1 MAPRA
6 LILRAPGINRDEDAA
21 AAIELAGGRP
31 ERVHINRVV
40 EGATKLAD
48 YALLIIP
55 GGFSY
60 GDHLGAG
67 KLLAVDLAHRLS
79 EALAAFV
86 ADGRPVIGICN
97 GFQVLVKAGILPGTG
112 DWGLGTGS
120 RAGELASPQSPGAGD
135 WRLGIGS
142 GAEESAAQFPISNL
156 QSPVATL
163 TDNASGQFECRWVQL
178 AADPGSRCV
187 FTQGIDRP
195 IEVPVAHGEGR
206 FVTRD
211 QAALQALRAGGQ
223 VALRYVAAG
232 GAAGYPDNPN
242 GSDDAIAGVCNPAG
256 NVLGLMPH
264 PEDAIL
270 PQQHPRWTREP
281 WRAEGDGLALFRN
294 AVRYAGTI

>member
-1 MAPRA
+1 VIPRA

-31 ERVHINRVV
+31 ERIHVNRVV
-40 EGATKLAD
+40 EGAAKLAD

-67 KLLAVDLAHRLS
+67 KLLAVDLAHRLGDL
-79 EALAAFV
+79 LAAFV

-97 GFQVLVKAGILPGTG
+97 GFQVLVKAGILPGDDDRRWTIDDEG
-112 DWGLGTGS
+112 DALSSFVS
-120 RAGELASPQSPGAGD
+120 RPSS
-135 WRLGIGS
+135 
-142 GAEESAAQFPISNL
+142 
-156 QSPVATL
+156 ATL

-178 AADPGSRCV
+178 AADPTSRCV
-187 FTQGIDRP
+187 FTQGLERP
-195 IEVPVAHGEGR
+195 IEVPIAHGEGR

-211 QAALQALRAGGQ
+211 PAALQALRAGGQ
-223 VALRYVAAG
+223 VALRYVAAHG
-232 GAAGYPDNPN
+232 GAADYPANPN

-270 PQQHPRWTREP
+270 PHQHPRWTREP

-294 AVRYAGTI
+294 AVRYAQRI

>member
-1 MAPRA
+1 MTPRA

-31 ERVHINRVV
+31 ERVHVNRVV
-40 EGATKLAD
+40 EGTTKLAD

-67 KLLAVDLAHRLS
+67 KLLAVDLAHRLG
-79 EALAAFV
+79 ETLAAFV

-97 GFQVLVKAGILPGTG
+97 GFQVLVKAGILPG
-112 DWGLGTGS
+112 
-120 RAGELASPQSPGAGD
+120 AGGGG
-135 WRLGIGS
+135 LGIGS
-142 GAEESAAQFPISNL
+142 WADALADSSPIPNP
-156 QSPVATL
+156 QSPIATL
-163 TDNASGQFECRWVQL
+163 TDNASGQFVCRWVQL

-187 FTQGIDRP
+187 FTQGFDRP

-206 FVTRD
+206 FVARD
-211 QAALQALRAGGQ
+211 LAALQALRAGGQ
-223 VALRYVAAG
+223 VALRYVGAG
-232 GAAGYPDNPN
+232 GEAAGYPDNPN

-294 AVRYAGTI
+294 AVRYAGSI